1 MGFGIDLRA
10 HPRKA
15 KGLFRRGPDPR
26 ELAERFGRLMPRTF
40 KGWDRRS
47 SQIAAHPA
55 APPVRAMLEGTE
67 LHVAGETWQVGPGY
81 HADVLARFAPLLDE
95 LDLAWDAPSLPELQR
110 QMCEWLA
117 GELRDGRTRLVER
130 SYVVDGAAVLTML
143 GPRDAAWR
151 DQVLADPMHAAD
163 AFAWWNKG
171 DGVKSRALLAMW
183 HEVPWREPLDDRE
196 RAVLEQF
203 HLDAEAAGLALPDE
217 PVGYRRHDL
226 RVDLSGGFSVR
237 LAGAFVGKWE
247 DDGARYWATDGE
259 RAIEF
264 ESMSATAEASSEEL
278 LAGAPEQHE
287 VIARLAEGTRR
298 GRAEAYTDDGVRIVV
313 GLVCDAPHVALLT
326 CKGGDDAWALATWR
340 SLVRA

>member
-1 MGFGIDLRA
+1 MNSRCRCRRSLPDSSGRRSRSPRCTRPTRARPTASRRARSSAADSAPRPRRAAGRHTRVRARNPDADPSLAIVPCILGDVGFGIDLRA

-67 LHVAGETWQVGPGY
+67 LHVAGE
-81 HADVLARFAPLLDE
+81 
-95 LDLAWDAPSLPELQR
+95 
-110 QMCEWLA
+110 
-117 GELRDGRTRLVER
+117 LRDGRTRLGER
-130 SYVVDGAAVLTML
+130 SYVVDGAAGLTML

-171 DGVKSRALLAMW
+171 DGVKSRELLAMW
-183 HEVPWREPLDDRE
+183 HEVPWREPLGDRE

-203 HLDAEAAGLALPDE
+203 RLDAEAAGLALPDE

-226 RVDLSGGFSVR
+226 RFVLSGCFSVR
-237 LAGAFVGKWE
+237 LAGAFVVK
-247 DDGARYWATDGE
+247 
-259 RAIEF
+259 
-264 ESMSATAEASSEEL
+264 L
-278 LAGAPEQHE
+278 
-287 VIARLAEGTRR
+287 
-298 GRAEAYTDDGVRIVV
+298 
-313 GLVCDAPHVALLT
+313 
-326 CKGGDDAWALATWR
+326 
-340 SLVRA
+340 

>member
-1 MGFGIDLRA
+1 VGFGIDLRA

-40 KGWDRRS
+40 KAWDRRS
-47 SQIAAHPA
+47 SQIAVHPA
-55 APPVRAMLEGTE
+55 APPVHATLDGTE
-67 LHVAGETWQVGPGY
+67 LHVRGETWQVGPGY

-95 LDLAWDAPSLPELQR
+95 LDLTWDAPALPELQR

-130 SYVVDGAAVLTML
+130 KYVVDGAAVLTML
-143 GPRDAAWR
+143 GPRDSAWR
-151 DQVLADPMHAAD
+151 DAVLADPMHAAD

-196 RAVLEQF
+196 RDVLEHF
-203 HLDAEAAGLALPDE
+203 HRDAEAAALVIPDDA
-217 PVGYRRHDL
+217 GYRRHDL
-226 RVDLSGGFSVR
+226 RIDLSGGFSVQ

-247 DDGARYWATDGE
+247 DEGARYWATDGD

-264 ESMSATAEASSEEL
+264 ESLTANAETSSEEL
-278 LAGAPEQHE
+278 LAAAPEQHE
-287 VIARLAEGTRR
+287 VIARLEDGTRR

-313 GLVCDAPHVALLT
+313 GLVCDAPHVAILT

-340 SLVRA
+340 SLSRS